1 MSVLARRMRT
11 YSSTQAAV
19 ADLRAGKVVAY
30 LTDAA
35 TLQYFSQAR
44 PGHAASAHSLRLQ
57 TPRCHAVHGSA
68 SFKTPI
74 RYPSAATCWSRLG
87 MPCPQLLLSSATT
100 TISVFVHCLP
110 HQSWTSVGKSDN
122 RCAQTLPCDV
132 TSSGNPFGP
141 NALSFGLPKNST
153 LLATL
158 NTALLEVGLL
168 CGWRD
173 EAKES
178 CDLAVAVELM
188 PGITSRA
195 ASVSS
200 VSPCLVPHGV
210 ALL

>member
-1 MSVLARRMRT
+1 MAVLVRRMRT

-57 TPRCHAVHGSA
+57 TPRCDAVHGSA
-68 SFKTPI
+68 SFPTPI
-74 RYPSAATCWSRLG
+74 RYESTATCWSRLG
-87 MPCPQLLLSSATT
+87 MPCPQLSGTT
-100 TISVFVHCLP
+100 PTIDVFVHCLP

-132 TSSGNPFGP
+132 TTSGNPFGP

-153 LLATL
+153 LLASL
-158 NTALLEVGLL
+158 NTALLEVGLP
-168 CGWRD
+168 CGRRD
-173 EAKES
+173 EAKEI
-178 CDLAVAVELM
+178 CDSAVAVELM

>member
-1 MSVLARRMRT
+1 MRT

-110 HQSWTSVGKSDN
+110 HLGPPSANLTIAARR
-122 RCAQTLPCDV
+122 RCHAMSPPAATPSAPMLCP
-132 TSSGNPFGP
+132 SGCRRTRRCSPR
-141 NALSFGLPKNST
+141 ST
-153 LLATL
+153 LRCWRWAFFAGGEMRPRNHATW
-158 NTALLEVGLL
+158 LL
-168 CGWRD
+168 
-173 EAKES
+173 
-178 CDLAVAVELM
+178 
-188 PGITSRA
+188 P
-195 ASVSS
+195 SS
-200 VSPCLVPHGV
+200 
-210 ALL
+210 